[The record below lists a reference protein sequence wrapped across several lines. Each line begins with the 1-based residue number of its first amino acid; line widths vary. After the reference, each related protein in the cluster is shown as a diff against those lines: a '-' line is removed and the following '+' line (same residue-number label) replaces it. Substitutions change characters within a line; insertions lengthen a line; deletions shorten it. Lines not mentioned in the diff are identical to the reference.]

1 MESEHFLSGR
11 GYAIPRQQQISPG
24 RAGRDRTDVA
34 HLRIAIVGLGY
45 VGLPTALGFAAAGAH
60 VVGYDVDRSRLADIN
75 AGKVDL
81 LEADQQRLAAVVDTD
96 QLTLVASPDSIV
108 SSDAVVI
115 CVPTPVDR
123 NQIPDLTALRHACEQ
138 VVDHAARGQS
148 IILTSTTYVGCTRE
162 LLVDRLQARGLQAGV
177 DVHVAFS
184 PERIDPGNAVHVP
197 ERTPRVVGGATPQ
210 CAAAAGS
217 ILATVAADTYDVS
230 SLEVA
235 ELAKLLENS
244 FRAVNIA
251 LANEFADVA
260 RRFSVDPMEVVQ
272 AAATKPYGFMP
283 FYPGAGAGGHCIPCD
298 PHYLLWQLR
307 ALRHDSPVTQSAM
320 NAIAGRP
327 RVVVRRARD
336 VLADMGVA
344 VAAARILVV
353 GVSYKPNVADLR
365 GSPALEIIEDLMQ
378 LGATVEFTDPLIE
391 EITIGPES
399 VKRHTHVSSVAWD
412 LAIIHTVHD
421 EPEPEHSYATLA
433 RAVLDTTYRAA
444 LRRND
449 GPAEYYRL

>member
-1 MESEHFLSGR
+1 VESEHFLSGR

-184 PERIDPGNAVHVP
+184 PERIDPGNAVHVKSP
-197 ERTPRVVGGATPQ
+197 
-210 CAAAAGS
+210 
-217 ILATVAADTYDVS
+217 DT
-230 SLEVA
+230 E
-235 ELAKLLENS
+235 EK
-244 FRAVNIA
+244 
-251 LANEFADVA
+251 
-260 RRFSVDPMEVVQ
+260 
-272 AAATKPYGFMP
+272 
-283 FYPGAGAGGHCIPCD
+283 
-298 PHYLLWQLR
+298 
-307 ALRHDSPVTQSAM
+307 
-320 NAIAGRP
+320 RP
-327 RVVVRRARD
+327 
-336 VLADMGVA
+336 
-344 VAAARILVV
+344 
-353 GVSYKPNVADLR
+353 
-365 GSPALEIIEDLMQ
+365 
-378 LGATVEFTDPLIE
+378 
-391 EITIGPES
+391 
-399 VKRHTHVSSVAWD
+399 AW
-412 LAIIHTVHD
+412 
-421 EPEPEHSYATLA
+421 E
-433 RAVLDTTYRAA
+433 
-444 LRRND
+444 
-449 GPAEYYRL
+449 